1 MPSSGVLPDL
11 ESGEVVLGGC
21 CITDLDPSWECL
33 DCHGQVY
40 PDGLRERYT
49 ADPFA
54 FEQARRLA
62 DTDAPR

>member
-1 MPSSGVLPDL
+1 M
-11 ESGEVVLGGC
+11 LGGC